1 MKLHPLFAAGAL
13 LALAACQPLAAEYT
27 EAEVPKQITLDSA
40 SGAVAVGFVRGSS
53 RLLLADAARLRS
65 LAASGGLASSDRIS
79 VALRGTPALA
89 AERFATIAN
98 LLVPYGIT
106 VNEITVPAVGPNRAI
121 VSAERY
127 LVTLPKC
134 PAWSQKGSLDF
145 TNASPSNFGC
155 AIAVDLGLSI
165 ARPADLAEGTPVGMP
180 DGRTAASAVNRYL
193 NDKVTLPIEANVSP
207 ITAAPAAL
215 PTGGENLATSPE

>member
-1 MKLHPLFAAGAL
+1 MKLHRHFVAVAL
-13 LALAACQPLAAEYT
+13 VMGLAACASQYT
-27 EAEVPKQITLDSA
+27 ESEASKQLTLDDARARIDLRFA
-40 SGAVAVGFVRGSS
+40 SNSSQLFAGDVAK
-53 RLLLADAARLRS
+53 LRR
-65 LAASGGLASSDRIS
+65 LAASGDIAPSDR
-79 VALRGTPALA
+79 VTVWTGGPPALA
-89 AERFATIAN
+89 AARFETVATI
-98 LLVPYGIT
+98 LLPYRVVAAQGPLTPI
-106 VNEITVPAVGPNRAI
+106 GPNRAI